1 MATNSELT
9 SEAGLVELLGRERY
23 DDYFNEAVGG
33 DSTMGVGDISANVDI
48 FDNAC
53 AMESIID
60 ELLLEAGEA
69 FEVYEQQ
76 QGVASNASTPVHER
90 IP

>member
-33 DSTMGVGDISANVDI
+33 DSTCIYNGRWRHFRQRGHLRQRMRYALSGQFNSG
-48 FDNAC
+48 C
-53 AMESIID
+53 
-60 ELLLEAGEA
+60 LR
-69 FEVYEQQ
+69 
-76 QGVASNASTPVHER
+76 T
-90 IP
+90 

>member
-33 DSTMGVGDISANVDI
+33 DSTMGVGNISANVDI

-53 AMESIID
+53 AMLYLANST
-60 ELLLEAGEA
+60 
-69 FEVYEQQ
+69 V
-76 QGVASNASTPVHER
+76 VA
-90 IP
+90 

>member
-23 DDYFNEAVGG
+23 DDYFNKAVGG

-53 AMESIID
+53 AM
-60 ELLLEAGEA
+60 
-69 FEVYEQQ
+69 
-76 QGVASNASTPVHER
+76 VA
-90 IP
+90 

>member
-9 SEAGLVELLGRERY
+9 SEAQLVELLGRERY

-53 AMESIID
+53 AIWPIQQWLPEDIKTSI
-60 ELLLEAGEA
+60 LSCRLSKL
-69 FEVYEQQ
+69 
-76 QGVASNASTPVHER
+76 
-90 IP
+90 

>member
-1 MATNSELT
+1 MMATNSELT
-9 SEAGLVELLGRERY
+9 SEAELVELLGRERY

-53 AMESIID
+53 AM
-60 ELLLEAGEA
+60 
-69 FEVYEQQ
+69 
-76 QGVASNASTPVHER
+76 VA
-90 IP
+90 